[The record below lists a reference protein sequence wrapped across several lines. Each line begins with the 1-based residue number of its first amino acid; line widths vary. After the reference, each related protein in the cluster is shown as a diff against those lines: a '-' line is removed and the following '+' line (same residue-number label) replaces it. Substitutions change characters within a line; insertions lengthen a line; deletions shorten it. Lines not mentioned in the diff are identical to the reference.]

1 MNVTANNAGYVE
13 FGSSTTHVLT
23 FSRIANV
30 LGTSV
35 AAPSGDTYNFS
46 NGAGLTGY
54 LHGDSVTNTIN
65 TLNYTG
71 YTTSVR
77 VNLTTGVDSA
87 TSIDGGLANGI
98 SNIENVTGGSGNDIL
113 IGNAQTT
120 ILKDGNGNDIIVGG
134 GGPITITGGTGNDII
149 ITGSSSAAATVH
161 GVATGGMTGGNDLV
175 IGGSWGSNQT
185 NLADL
190 NSLMAEWSRTGVS
203 LTTKIAHLTGSIRGG
218 LNGTNYLNSTTV
230 SIDTGTVALYG
241 VTEQP
246 LVVQAAETTGSSQI
260 PMPW

>member
-30 LGTSV
+30 WERPSRHRQATPTTS
-35 AAPSGDTYNFS
+35 PTERSE
-46 NGAGLTGY
+46 GY

-203 LTTKIAHLTGSIRGG
+203 STKRSLT
-218 LNGTNYLNSTTV
+218 
-230 SIDTGTVALYG
+230 
-241 VTEQP
+241 
-246 LVVQAAETTGSSQI
+246 
-260 PMPW
+260 